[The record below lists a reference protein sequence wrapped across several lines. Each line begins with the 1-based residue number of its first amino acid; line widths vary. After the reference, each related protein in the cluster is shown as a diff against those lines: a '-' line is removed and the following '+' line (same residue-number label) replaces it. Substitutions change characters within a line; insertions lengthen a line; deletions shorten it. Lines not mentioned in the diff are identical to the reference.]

1 MAAFPSRAA
10 NAGLIQIK
18 GIHMDKFQHK
28 LRLLIVT
35 GSTIGFMGGWAL
47 LAHAGKPASNTDTVV
62 EDTSTSAAPVAVQ
75 VATPAPLPPLDFS
88 AIEAGQGTASIQPL
102 PIAPAI
108 QQQTVPVSRPR
119 FRTRTS

>member
-1 MAAFPSRAA
+1 
-10 NAGLIQIK
+10 
-18 GIHMDKFQHK
+18 MDKFQHK

-62 EDTSTSAAPVAVQ
+62 EDTSTSSAPVAVQ
-75 VATPAPLPPLDFS
+75 VATLAPLPPLDFK
-88 AIEAGQGTASIQPL
+88 AIEAGQGTTVQPM
-102 PIAPAI
+102 PIVPII